1 MFGCMDVGASIF
13 DPQSVSNFGLPKKFL
28 VKQIFNYCKKKLKY
42 FFGYVPIVPSNH
54 KQHSHSKWQPILDIP
69 SVFPRPSVF

>member
-28 VKQIFNYCKKKLKY
+28 VKQIFNYCKK
-42 FFGYVPIVPSNH
+42 N
-54 KQHSHSKWQPILDIP
+54 
-69 SVFPRPSVF
+69 